1 MQEHAISVKDISF
14 QHSLIF
20 LLKTVDQFINPAS
33 PGASASL
40 CSYVMPIV
48 KSSYRSQYDL
58 VIFFFPSWKSI
69 LLHQTGSHHIDH
81 GGCFVSMFTTSFR
94 RFPIIW
100 RASRLTSWASHL
112 FSFFYFIPLSCY
124 SSGLFIYVTHIATSL
139 CGKLPLFSE
148 LWLFEFIWPCLKL
161 MSPSGWLRKI
171 LLITQLIQSWCP
183 RYGPWTHLK
192 ETRTH
197 SIAQF
202 SRTAEDKQQ
211 WFNVSVNTV
220 MLPSGQ

>member
-100 RASRLTSWASHL
+100 RASRLS
-112 FSFFYFIPLSCY
+112 
-124 SSGLFIYVTHIATSL
+124 
-139 CGKLPLFSE
+139 
-148 LWLFEFIWPCLKL
+148 
-161 MSPSGWLRKI
+161 
-171 LLITQLIQSWCP
+171 
-183 RYGPWTHLK
+183 
-192 ETRTH
+192 
-197 SIAQF
+197 
-202 SRTAEDKQQ
+202 SRTT
-211 WFNVSVNTV
+211 FV
-220 MLPSGQ
+220 LPGCSTWLICRWHTAVPPRPAVPYLTYASCRVPRSLI

>member
-1 MQEHAISVKDISF
+1 MEQLPPLVWVMHDVLIIHLPPPWAPQSLVLFGRLCRGPGPVLISTVKHFLCETNDTFF
-14 QHSLIF
+14 QASLI
-20 LLKTVDQFINPAS
+20 A
-33 PGASASL
+33 
-40 CSYVMPIV
+40 
-48 KSSYRSQYDL
+48 
-58 VIFFFPSWKSI
+58 
-69 LLHQTGSHHIDH
+69 
-81 GGCFVSMFTTSFR
+81 
-94 RFPIIW
+94 W